1 MFLLLRTTIY
11 LFFTICRVLFV
22 CCLRPLKIQF
32 VLINRLSGPV
42 SLAYMCR
49 DLCVL
54 SVYFL
59 LVIFKRLTCLGAS
72 LMALHLNRWENWT
85 GQLKSSGVCTTFVSR
100 EVSRSARFQLTV
112 LMIKATKM
120 KGLIRE
126 MWAFVNK

>member
-1 MFLLLRTTIY
+1 MCKEDVSAFKDYHISFFYY
-11 LFFTICRVLFV
+11 LPCFV
-22 CCLRPLKIQF
+22 CLLPPSLKIQF

-72 LMALHLNRWENWT
+72 LMALRLNR
-85 GQLKSSGVCTTFVSR
+85 
-100 EVSRSARFQLTV
+100 
-112 LMIKATKM
+112 
-120 KGLIRE
+120 
-126 MWAFVNK
+126 